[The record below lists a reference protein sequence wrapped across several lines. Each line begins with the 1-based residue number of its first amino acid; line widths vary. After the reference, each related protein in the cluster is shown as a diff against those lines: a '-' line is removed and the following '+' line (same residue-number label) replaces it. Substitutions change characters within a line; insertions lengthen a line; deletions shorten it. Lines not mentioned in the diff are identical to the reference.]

1 MKQAW
6 AHTFG
11 VPVPEKDRLLLC
23 ALLDK
28 NSDSYVICTML
39 MHVYLFFAVFTGKNR

>member
-1 MKQAW
+1 MIASTVVVKI
-6 AHTFG
+6 
-11 VPVPEKDRLLLC
+11 LC